1 MENRRHLLLVEDE
14 PSLVLA
20 LTDRLEGE
28 GYRVTA
34 VGDGDVALAEA
45 SAGAF
50 DLILLDGMLPGRD
63 GYDVCRTLRHR
74 GVETPI
80 LMLSARGQVVDRVV
94 GLQLGA
100 DDYLAKP
107 FDVSELLARIDALL
121 RRSRPAGVSVY
132 GFGDVV
138 VNVKS
143 AEVKKGG
150 RLVELTAR
158 EFQLLTYLIEHRG
171 AVLSRD
177 ELLNA
182 VWGYEAPVLT
192 RTVDVHVGLL
202 RQKLETHPRKPH
214 HILTVHGLGYKFV
227 DDPRR

>member
-1 MENRRHLLLVEDE
+1 MDHRRHLLLVEDE

-20 LTDRLEGE
+20 LTDRLEAE

-34 VGDGDVALAEA
+34 VTDGDVALADA
-45 SAGAF
+45 SRGTF
-50 DLILLDGMLPGRD
+50 DLIVLDGMLPGRD
-63 GYDVCRTLRHR
+63 GYDVCRTLRQR
-74 GVETPI
+74 GVQTPI

-100 DDYLAKP
+100 DDYLTKP
-107 FDVSELLARIDALL
+107 FDVTELLARIDALL
-121 RRSRPAGVSVY
+121 RRAKPAGVNLYS
-132 GFGDVV
+132 FGDVV
-138 VNVKS
+138 VNVRS
-143 AEVKKGG
+143 AEVARAGVP
-150 RLVELTAR
+150 VELTAR
-158 EFQLLTYLIEHRG
+158 EFKLLTYLIDHRG

-182 VWGYEAPVLT
+182 VWGYETSVFT

-202 RQKLETHPRKPH
+202 RQKLEAHPRKPR

-227 DDPRR
+227 D

>member
-20 LTDRLEGE
+20 LTDRLEAE

-45 SAGAF
+45 SAGTF

-63 GYDVCRTLRHR
+63 GYDVCRTLRQR
-74 GVETPI
+74 GLDTPI

-100 DDYLAKP
+100 DDYLTKP

-121 RRSRPAGVSVY
+121 RRTKPAGVNVY
-132 GFGDVV
+132 AFGDVV
-138 VNVKS
+138 VGIKS
-143 AEVKKGG
+143 AEVEKRGQ
-150 RLVELTAR
+150 RVELTAR

-171 AVLSRD
+171 AVISRD

-182 VWGYEAPVLT
+182 VWGYEESVFT
-192 RTVDVHVGLL
+192 RTVDVHVGVL
-202 RQKLETHPRKPH
+202 RQKLETHPRKPR

-227 DDPRR
+227 E

>member
-20 LTDRLEGE
+20 LTDRLEAE
-28 GYRVTA
+28 GYGVTA
-34 VGDGDVALAEA
+34 VGDGDAGLAQGA
-45 SAGAF
+45 SGAY
-50 DLILLDGMLPGRD
+50 DLIVLDGMLPGRD
-63 GYDVCRTLRHR
+63 GYDVCRTLRQR

-100 DDYLAKP
+100 DDYLVKP
-107 FDVSELLARIDALL
+107 FDVGELLARIDALL
-121 RRSRPAGVSVY
+121 RRTKPTGVNVY
-132 GFGDVV
+132 TFADVV

-143 AEVKKGG
+143 ADVEKGG
-150 RLVELTAR
+150 RRVELTAR
-158 EFQLLTYLIEHRG
+158 EFQLLTYFIDHRG

-182 VWGYEAPVLT
+182 VWGYEASVFT

-202 RQKLETHPRKPH
+202 RQKLETHPRKPQ

-227 DDPRR
+227 E

>member
-20 LTDRLEGE
+20 LTDRLEAE

-34 VGDGDVALAEA
+34 VCDGEVALAEA
-45 SAGAF
+45 SAGTF
-50 DLILLDGMLPGRD
+50 DLVVLDGMLPGRD
-63 GYDVCRTLRHR
+63 GYDVCRTLRQR
-74 GVETPI
+74 GVLTPI

-100 DDYLAKP
+100 DDYLTKP

-121 RRSRPAGVSVY
+121 RRTQRAGVNVY
-132 GFGDVV
+132 AFGDVV
-138 VNVKS
+138 VRVKS
-143 AEVKKGG
+143 AEVEKNG
-150 RLVELTAR
+150 RPVALTAR

-171 AVLSRD
+171 VVVSRD

-182 VWGYEAPVLT
+182 VWGYDASVFT
-192 RTVDVHVGLL
+192 RTVDVHVGVL
-202 RQKLETHPRKPH
+202 RQKLETHPRKPR

-227 DDPRR
+227 E

>member
-1 MENRRHLLLVEDE
+1 MENRPHLLLVEDE

-20 LTDRLEGE
+20 LTDRLESE

-34 VGDGDVALAEA
+34 IGDGEVALAEA
-45 SAGAF
+45 SGAAF

-63 GYDVCRTLRHR
+63 GYDVCRTLRQR
-74 GVETPI
+74 GVATPI

-100 DDYLAKP
+100 DDYLTKP

-121 RRSRPAGVSVY
+121 RRTKPAGINSY
-132 GFGDVV
+132 TFGDVV

-143 AEVKKGG
+143 AEVQKQG
-150 RLVELTAR
+150 RRVELTAR
-158 EFQLLTYLIEHRG
+158 EFRLLTYLVEHRG
-171 AVLSRD
+171 VVLSRD

-182 VWGYEAPVLT
+182 VWGYDASVFT

-202 RQKLETHPRKPH
+202 RQKIETHPRKPR
-214 HILTVHGLGYKFV
+214 HILTVHGLGYKFIE
-227 DDPRR
+227 

>member
-20 LTDRLEGE
+20 LTDRLEAE
-28 GYRVTA
+28 GYRVTS
-34 VGDGDVALAEA
+34 VGDGDVALADA
-45 SAGAF
+45 SGGTF
-50 DLILLDGMLPGRD
+50 DLIVLDGMLPGRD
-63 GYDVCRTLRHR
+63 GYDVCRTLRQR
-74 GVETPI
+74 GVQTPI

-100 DDYLAKP
+100 DDYLTKP
-107 FDVSELLARIDALL
+107 FDVTELLARIDALL
-121 RRSRPAGVSVY
+121 RRAKPAGVNLY

-138 VNVKS
+138 VNVRS
-143 AEVKKGG
+143 AEVARGG
-150 RLVELTAR
+150 RPVELTAR
-158 EFQLLTYLIEHRG
+158 EFKLLTYLIDHRG

-182 VWGYEAPVLT
+182 VWGYEASVFT

-202 RQKLETHPRKPH
+202 RQKLETHPRKPR

-227 DDPRR
+227 E